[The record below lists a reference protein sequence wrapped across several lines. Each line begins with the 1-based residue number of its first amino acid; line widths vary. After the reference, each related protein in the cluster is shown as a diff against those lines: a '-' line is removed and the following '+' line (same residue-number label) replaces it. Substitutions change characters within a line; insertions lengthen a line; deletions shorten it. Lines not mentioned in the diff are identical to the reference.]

1 MSLELVRA
9 FFGWMS
15 VIHFGALLLVWVM
28 VTFARDL
35 SYSIHNRLMPM
46 SKEAWHQSAY
56 MVLGFYKTCVFV
68 FCIIPYAALCI
79 VGS

>member
-15 VIHFGALLLVWVM
+15 VINLGALLFVLVM
-28 VTFARDL
+28 ATFARDL
-35 SYSIHNRLMPM
+35 AYSIHNRLMPM
-46 SKEAWHQSAY
+46 SKETWTQSAY
-56 MVLGFYKTCVFV
+56 TVFGFYKTCAFV
-68 FCIIPYAALCI
+68 FSIIPYLALCI